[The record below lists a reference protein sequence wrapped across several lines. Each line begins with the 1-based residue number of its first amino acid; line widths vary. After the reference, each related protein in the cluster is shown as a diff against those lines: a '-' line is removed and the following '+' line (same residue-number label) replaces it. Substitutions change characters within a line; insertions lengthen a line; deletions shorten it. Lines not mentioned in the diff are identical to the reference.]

1 MTSVEDKRKGH
12 EGGQEIKR
20 REKDNKRGQKGRKGG
35 QERRA
40 REEDKRRRL
49 ERKTRK

>member
-1 MTSVEDKRKGH
+1 MEDKRKGH

-35 QERRA
+35 QGGKGGEERTVY
-40 REEDKRRRL
+40 K
-49 ERKTRK
+49 